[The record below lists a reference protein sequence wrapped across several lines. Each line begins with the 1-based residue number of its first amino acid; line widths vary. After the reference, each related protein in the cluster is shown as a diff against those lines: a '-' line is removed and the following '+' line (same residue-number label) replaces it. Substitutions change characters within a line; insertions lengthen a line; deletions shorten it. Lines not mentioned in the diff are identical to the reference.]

1 MAPIRLPCLM
11 GSKCEFQTVELE
23 YGKAK
28 HQLDGHMEYAHGAA
42 EEYTRA
48 GPDLILIRQLRQQ
61 LTSLDETVKAI
72 EAKESGKM
80 AQETVR
86 VFEASPAPEA
96 TAITTTSATSRT
108 SSALRS
114 SREKQNPVWNKV
126 CRKRRRNK
134 AIVDANNEDGARSD
148 SVSLGEM
155 AGLMYCLAKVS
166 RDVDRVNKMKVPHML
181 HEQLEWVIKHPPPQ
195 PCIRLSVNIDT
206 QSYRDNKVKPPSALK
221 HRSADMTALADT
233 GCQAVCMGPAQL
245 TRTGLSIN
253 DLMEVDLRLSGANGS
268 SIRILGGVFITIT
281 GEDSSAMWPRASAG

>member
-23 YGKAK
+23 YDLAK
-28 HQLDGHMEYAHGAA
+28 PQLDGHMQYAHGAA

-48 GPDLILIRQLRQQ
+48 GPGLIRQLRQQ
-61 LTSLDETVKAI
+61 LTSLDITVKAI

-80 AQETVR
+80 AQETAIVC
-86 VFEASPAPEA
+86 EDSPAPEA
-96 TAITTTSATSRT
+96 TTPSATPRT
-108 SSALRS
+108 SSALIS
-114 SREKQNPVWNKV
+114 SREKQYPVWNKV
-126 CRKRRRNK
+126 SRKQRRRNK

-148 SVSLGEM
+148 NISLGEM
-155 AGLMYCLAKVS
+155 AGLMYCLAKIS
-166 RDVDRVNKMKVPHML
+166 REVDRVNKVKVPHML
-181 HEQLEWVIKHPPPQ
+181 HEQLEWVIKHPTPQ

-206 QSYRDNKVKPPSALK
+206 QSYRENKVKPPSALK

-233 GCQAVCMGPAQL
+233 GCQAVCMGPGQL

-268 SIRILGGVFITIT
+268 SIRILGCVFIIIT
-281 GEDSSAMWPRASAG
+281 KHEVEH